1 MPVQKGINLSRSLCF
16 QSTALCLSLCS
27 SSVQLSISIYSAV
40 SSGADEGRLKAIQ
53 KSVLSSANL
62 FVPKESPKPNKIP
75 VLFQKHQMGAAVET
89 NSDLK
94 RLNFIKSYSIFALD
108 KTYSIA
114 SNLYTTGKGYA
125 PSSLEPRIKAVEE
138 KVTEVGSP
146 LVSKLQDRSDT
157 VLHTLDS
164 KVSLCGL
171 LRCVV

>member
-1 MPVQKGINLSRSLCF
+1 
-16 QSTALCLSLCS
+16 
-27 SSVQLSISIYSAV
+27 
-40 SSGADEGRLKAIQ
+40 
-53 KSVLSSANL
+53 
-62 FVPKESPKPNKIP
+62 
-75 VLFQKHQMGAAVET
+75 MGAAVET